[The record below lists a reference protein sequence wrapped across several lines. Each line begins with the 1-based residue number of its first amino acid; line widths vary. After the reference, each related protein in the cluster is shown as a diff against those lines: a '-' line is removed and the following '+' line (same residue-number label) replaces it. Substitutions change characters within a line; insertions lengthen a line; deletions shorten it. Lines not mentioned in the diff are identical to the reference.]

1 MYGPGHQR
9 RQEILE
15 SGPVRKAMQDEKQF
29 PDEGLFLNM
38 RRVNVAR
45 GGKVVLKDLNLQI
58 ATGEHLAILGP
69 NGCGK
74 STLLQTLTCES
85 YPVFH
90 PETRMTVFGR
100 ERWDVQE
107 LRRHLGVV
115 GSELP
120 GGRTAR
126 TKGLD
131 AVISGFFSSSTIWP
145 SFEVTEEMRD
155 SGMEALERLEA
166 VHLRD
171 RLVGHMS
178 AGEARR
184 VMIARA
190 LVHKPEMLLLDEPS
204 NALDLGAQRE
214 LREILRGLAC
224 DSSGHHPT
232 GIIIVTHLLADILP
246 EIDRVIMMRD
256 GRIAGDGTKRALLT
270 TGKLEELF
278 GVKVDLV
285 ERGGYWHSW

>member
-1 MYGPGHQR
+1 
-9 RQEILE
+9 
-15 SGPVRKAMQDEKQF
+15 
-29 PDEGLFLNM
+29 
-38 RRVNVAR
+38 
-45 GGKVVLKDLNLQI
+45 
-58 ATGEHLAILGP
+58 
-69 NGCGK
+69 
-74 STLLQTLTCES
+74 
-85 YPVFH
+85 
-90 PETRMTVFGR
+90 
-100 ERWDVQE
+100 
-107 LRRHLGVV
+107 
-115 GSELP
+115 
-120 GGRTAR
+120 
-126 TKGLD
+126 
-131 AVISGFFSSSTIWP
+131 
-145 SFEVTEEMRD
+145 
-155 SGMEALERLEA
+155 
-166 VHLRD
+166 
-171 RLVGHMS
+171 MS